1 MNTYVTNPND
11 VTLAL
16 GISGVLFIGFI
27 LSCIASS
34 KTNNDTT
41 QIINT
46 LSSVISGEINCLR
59 YVKENENPYDLFT
72 RIYPTLKEMDNER
85 IQEFIDILE
94 RYNDNWICNDDN

>member
-1 MNTYVTNPND
+1 MNTYSTNPND
-11 VTLAL
+11 LMLGL

-46 LSSVISGEINCLR
+46 LSSVISGEIECLR

-94 RYNDNWICNDDN
+94 RYNDNWICNDDK